1 MAYYIGGQ
9 ITHNSKFHLQKARQW
24 CQKCLKK
31 QLLAPLSALFRDFP
45 SFFHY
50 FRLQMATRT
59 VLKLRHDVSYTTSR
73 RIFCCVGT
81 QQILRRDVF
90 FTASERNFHCIRTQL
105 LLRQDVSFTAS
116 ERNFLPFFTS
126 KIAKNDRKSLVL
138 NRKRSVFAKYPLSFR
153 PKIPQ
158 KHRHFAD
165 FMPKV
170 VIGGNKV
177 AIKTP
182 LITTRY
188 SLIIKELSISVANV
202 ALILKKHTHVMQVN
216 TDIVRTVWL
225 KRAESPKVP
234 RSSTP

>member
-45 SFFHY
+45 SFFK
-50 FRLQMATRT
+50 MATRT
-59 VLKLRHDVSYTTSR
+59 LLKLRPDVSYTTSR

-105 LLRQDVSFTAS
+105 LLHQDVSFTAS

-158 KHRHFAD
+158 KHLYFAD

-177 AIKTP
+177 TIKTP
-182 LITTRY
+182 LIATRY
-188 SLIIKELSISVANV
+188 SLIIKELSISVVNV
-202 ALILKKHTHVMQVN
+202 TLNQRK
-216 TDIVRTVWL
+216 
-225 KRAESPKVP
+225 
-234 RSSTP
+234 

>member
-45 SFFHY
+45 SFFK
-50 FRLQMATRT
+50 MATRT
-59 VLKLRHDVSYTTSR
+59 LLKLRPDVSYTTSR

-182 LITTRY
+182 LIATRY
-188 SLIIKELSISVANV
+188 YLIIKELSTSVVNV
-202 ALILKKHTHVMQVN
+202 ALILKKHTHVMLQN
-216 TDIVRTVWL
+216 IDIVRTIWL